1 MRQNLSLQLPTV
13 MYKLAASAFTLI
25 FAAAGLAFFNE
36 HANAQGF
43 AFTNGTLAMNNC
55 KAASPD
61 ERDAAITLAQ
71 AALPRTPHPMIHLH
85 TDGLLPHQGARDE
98 SVNAERDWDAAR
110 DLAVGYCVTG
120 DAVYLTHTEAILS
133 AWIKTY
139 QPDFNPGDEAN
150 FEQLFLAAD
159 IIDSA
164 MPAPLLAQW
173 QGFAARLS
181 AGYLAEIDRH
191 AADADNRQSTRIKLA
206 TMAAYVVADTA
217 AIGHLE
223 AAFTAQ
229 LNNSVQSDGSTA
241 DYAKRD
247 ALYYVV
253 RDLQPMV
260 TAALAAHDH
269 GENWYGITAPSGVT
283 LQSALAWLNTYATGA
298 DTHQEFMRSGV
309 AYDFDR
315 RNAGLEGFSGT
326 WTPSGS
332 AQLYLYASAL
342 DRRWADLALQLGG
355 TPKLWQR
362 LAMGMS

>member
-1 MRQNLSLQLPTV
+1 MH
-13 MYKLAASAFTLI
+13 KLAARAFTGLL
-25 FAAAGLAFFNE
+25 AAACWTMLAVSQA
-36 HANAQGF
+36 HAQGF
-43 AFTNGTLAMNNC
+43 AFTNGDLAANNC
-55 KAASPD
+55 KAASPE
-61 ERDAAITLAQ
+61 ERAAAVILAQ
-71 AALPRTPHPMIHLH
+71 SALPRIPHPMVHVH

-110 DLAVGYCVTG
+110 DLAVGYCVTS
-120 DAVYLTHTEAILS
+120 DPVYLAHAGAILS
-133 AWIKTY
+133 AWVKTY

-150 FEQLFLAAD
+150 LEQLFLAAD

-173 QGFAARLS
+173 QGFASRLS
-181 AGYLAEIDRH
+181 AGYIAQIDRH
-191 AADADNRQSTRIKLA
+191 STDADNRQSTRIKLA
-206 TMAAYVVADTA
+206 TLAAYVVADTG
-217 AIGHLE
+217 AIGHLQS
-223 AAFTAQ
+223 AFTAQ
-229 LNNSVQSDGSTA
+229 LNTNIQSDGSTT
-241 DYAKRD
+241 DYDKRD

-326 WTPSGS
+326 WAPGGS

-355 TPKLWQR
+355 MPKLWQR